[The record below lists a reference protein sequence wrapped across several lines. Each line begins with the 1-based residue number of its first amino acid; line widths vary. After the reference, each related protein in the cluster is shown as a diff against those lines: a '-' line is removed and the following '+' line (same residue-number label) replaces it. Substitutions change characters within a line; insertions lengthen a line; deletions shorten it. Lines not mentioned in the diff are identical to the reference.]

1 MIVVLDANTWVSA
14 LARPMGPSGR
24 VLDAFLEGRFGVATT
39 DHLWNE
45 VLRALSYERVK
56 RLFERS
62 GVASPDARVAL
73 LGPLLTRVAEVPP
86 TARWVAADPDDDW
99 VVQCALT
106 AHAERIVT
114 GDRALLAIRAI
125 EKVTI
130 LTSRQVLA
138 ELGIAVQ

>member
-56 RLFERS
+56 RLFERG

-73 LGPLLTRVAEVPP
+73 LGPLLTRFAEVPSLRASATPP
-86 TARWVAADPDDDW
+86 TSPQELAKQGPRP
-99 VVQCALT
+99 
-106 AHAERIVT
+106 
-114 GDRALLAIRAI
+114 DRAVAEALNLLFKKHALDEVA
-125 EKVTI
+125 
-130 LTSRQVLA
+130 
-138 ELGIAVQ
+138 

>member
-24 VLDAFLEGRFGVATT
+24 VLDAFLDGRFGVATT

-45 VLRALSYERVK
+45 VLRALSYERVR
-56 RLFERS
+56 RLFERG
-62 GVASPDARVAL
+62 GVAAPDARVAL

-86 TARWVAADPDDDW
+86 TARWVTADPDDDW

-106 AHAERIVT
+106 AGADRIVS
-114 GDRALLAIRAI
+114 GDRALLALQAV
-125 EKVTI
+125 EMVTI
-130 LTSRQVLA
+130 RTAREFLA
-138 ELGIAVQ
+138 ELGIVVR